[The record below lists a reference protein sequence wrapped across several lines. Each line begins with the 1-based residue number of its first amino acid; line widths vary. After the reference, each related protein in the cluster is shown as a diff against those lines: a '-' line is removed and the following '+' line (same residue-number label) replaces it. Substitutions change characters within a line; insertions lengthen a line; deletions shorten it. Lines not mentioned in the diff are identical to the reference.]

1 MALWF
6 DVDDLVRYFCCNLRP
21 TGIQRLSLV
30 LFRELHSKGRAGAP
44 IYFCRRVPTPPY
56 FRKVDFSALEARL
69 NTLIDAAP
77 AMPLPIKPA
86 WSLPKPGWRRHL
98 PLRQRKSLGRIAKA
112 LRELASAGRDLLTR
126 APSQGKVA
134 GVNQFDLPGHVIFAP
149 GDWLINLGSS
159 WNAPYQPAALAHLQQ
174 ADARFAVMVCD
185 LIPELFP
192 EWAAA
197 DTLRE
202 FRAWMSHTIPAA
214 DFLFAISRNTEADLR
229 HFFRQNAMPV
239 PPVKTLPMGGSRQSV
254 APAAPPALRPF
265 VLFVST
271 LEARKN
277 HALMFRVW
285 KQFLGCFPAAQIPD
299 LVFAGK
305 PGWLTND
312 LCSQFE
318 NANWLGGKIR
328 FCESPTDAELSRLYQ
343 QCMFTVY
350 PSLYE
355 GWGLPVSES
364 LGFGKTV
371 AASNRASIQ
380 EAGGDFCTYFD
391 PENLAEATDIIGGLI
406 RSPERIA
413 ALERHIAQNYNP
425 PGWGDVATALVEA
438 IAQQEIPPPCEQRLA
453 TAWLP
458 AMEQAA

>member
-6 DVDDLVRYFCCNLRP
+6 DVDDLVRYFCFNLRP

-30 LFRELHSKGRAGAP
+30 LFRELHAKGLAGAP
-44 IYFCRRVPTPPY
+44 IHFCRRQPVPPY
-56 FRKVDFSALEARL
+56 FRKVDFTALDARL
-69 NTLIDAAP
+69 STVIDAAP
-77 AMPLPIKPA
+77 ALPPRVKPA
-86 WSLPKPGWRRHL
+86 WSPPRPSWGRHL
-98 PLRQRKSLGRIAKA
+98 PLRQRKSLGRIAKT
-112 LRELASAGRDLLTR
+112 LRELASAGRDLLTM
-126 APSQGKVA
+126 APSHGKVA
-134 GVNQFDLPGHVIFAP
+134 GLKQFDLPGHVIFAP

-159 WNAPYQPAALAHLQQ
+159 WNAPYQPAALVHLQQ
-174 ADARFAVMVCD
+174 AQARFAVMVCD
-185 LIPELFP
+185 LIPALFP

-197 DTLRE
+197 ETLSE
-202 FRAWMSHTIPAA
+202 FSTWMRHTLPVA

-229 HFFRQNAMPV
+229 RFFSQNAMPI
-239 PPVKTLPMGGSRQSV
+239 PPVKTLPMGGSRQPPSI
-254 APAAPPALRPF
+254 AAPPCLRPF

-271 LEARKN
+271 IEVRKN

-285 KQFLGCFPAAQIPD
+285 KQFLSRDPAAHIPD

-305 PGWLTND
+305 PGWLTQD
-312 LCSQFE
+312 LRSQFE

-343 QCMFTVY
+343 QCLFTVY

-364 LGFGKTV
+364 LSFGKTV

-391 PENLAEATDIIGGLI
+391 PENLTEAVDIIGGLI

-413 ALERHIAQNYNP
+413 ALERHIEENYNP
-425 PGWGDVATALVEA
+425 PGWGDAATALIEA
-438 IAQQEIPPPCEQRLA
+438 IAQQETPPPYEIQI
-453 TAWLP
+453 
-458 AMEQAA
+458 MEQAA

>member
-6 DVDDLVRYFCCNLRP
+6 DVDDLVRYFGFNARP

-30 LFRELHSKGRAGAP
+30 LFRELQAMALSGTP
-44 IYFCRRVPTPPY
+44 ILFCRRQATAPFFQP
-56 FRKVDFSALEARL
+56 VDFPALEARL
-69 NTLIDAAP
+69 SALIEAPP
-77 AMPLPIKPA
+77 AMAARPKPA
-86 WSLPKPGWRRHL
+86 WRLPKPGWRRHL
-98 PLRQRKSLGRIAKA
+98 PLRQRASLGRIARA
-112 LRELASAGRDLLTR
+112 LRELASAGRDLLTLP
-126 APSQGKVA
+126 ASHGHVA
-134 GVNQFDLPGHVIFAP
+134 GAHQFDLPGRVTFAP

-159 WNAPYQPAALAHLQQ
+159 WNAPYQPAALAHLQGSGV
-174 ADARFAVMVCD
+174 RFAVTVCD

-192 EWAAA
+192 EWSAA

-202 FRAWMSHTIPAA
+202 FRTWMSDTLPAA

-229 HFFRQNAMPV
+229 RFFSQNAMPI
-239 PPVKTLPMGGSRQSV
+239 PPVKTLPMGGARHMKTV
-254 APAAPPALRPF
+254 VTPPPLRPF

-271 LEARKN
+271 IEVRKN

-285 KQFLGCFPAAQIPD
+285 KQLLARHPDAQIPD

-312 LCSQFE
+312 LRSQFE

-364 LGFGKTV
+364 LSFGKTV
-371 AASNRASIQ
+371 AASNRASIR

-391 PENLAEATDIIGGLI
+391 PENLTEATDIIGGLI
-406 RSPERIA
+406 GAPERIA

-425 PGWGDVATALVEA
+425 PGWGDVATVLVEA
-438 IAQQEIPPPCEQRLA
+438 IAQYQTLPPCEQLEGQI
-453 TAWLP
+453 P
-458 AMEQAA
+458 MPSC